1 MASMLTLTSQDITLH
16 ASASSKAQ
24 ALQLV
29 AESMVDGN
37 LVKAGYFDALMARE
51 KQISTY
57 LGQGIAIPHGTADSK
72 SEVLNTGIRVVQF
85 PQGVDWGDGQIA
97 YIVVGIA
104 AKSEEHLTI
113 LQRLTHV
120 IGDEQTAAELK
131 DTNDPSLIAAVLN
144 GQQPSQKLQFDRNFV
159 ALQQPLSSLNSAASL
174 AMTKLLDADVISWEF
189 AHQLPELQPR
199 YLAEGVWLVGG
210 SVGVK
215 RSAIAAV
222 QLVEPTILK
231 QQPFKFLVMFAAV
244 DRQHE
249 QVIQRLMQLHFKGAL
264 SQLVNAVNPQEV
276 VRLLSSDVIE
286 GKNITVTVL
295 NADGLHARPA
305 AQLVK
310 SLENLDCQ
318 IVVEPA
324 DHSVLPVNARSL
336 TQLLSLGVVH
346 GQKLVFTA
354 QGSQA
359 VKALEVIEQGFLDG
373 LGEPTVPVVD
383 STSKPQEEQ
392 HLEKTVLTSG
402 IIQGVG
408 AAQGIAVAPMQL
420 HFNTLGS
427 SIVDDAQHYSPTEE
441 IPRLQYAI
449 DAARQQLGKQVE
461 RLTQE
466 DLVAILSM
474 HRDML
479 EDPELSDQAEQLMK
493 LGHKAEWSWQ
503 QSFTK
508 LADIQAALPNPLLAQ
523 RAADIRDVG
532 ERVLQLLTK
541 HDEASSSAE
550 EPHIWV
556 TDELLPST
564 LAEMDTALVK
574 GIATAYGG
582 ANSHAAILAR
592 SLGIPLVVGLGESL
606 LTLETPWMAI
616 LDGDKGLLEIA
627 PEALRIQQAKQ
638 TAERQKQLE
647 ARALASCQQPAITQD
662 QHKIE
667 VAGNIANL
675 AEAEKTVELGGEA
688 VGLLRT
694 EFVFMHYAT
703 EPSEAQQQQYYQQ
716 IIQALAGRPL
726 VARCLDVGG
735 DKPLPFLPQPKEEN
749 PFLGVRGIR
758 LTLQHPHV
766 LETQLS
772 ALMAAAGD
780 QPLRIMFPMVTD
792 LAEWHEIKAIAKR
805 IQAKYS
811 CADLQLGIMIEV
823 PAAALLA
830 ERFASEV
837 DFFSI
842 GTNDLSQYTLA
853 MDRGHP
859 KLSARVDPLH
869 PAVLQL
875 IKHTVDGAKQGQA
888 WVGVCGEMAADT
900 AGLALLLG
908 LGVDEVSVSSKAIP
922 RTKLYLRHMS
932 FKDCQQLAER
942 ALSLSDADQV
952 RGLAGDY
959 VETITAVL
967 SGEKK

>member
-1 MASMLTLTSQDITLH
+1 MLTLTSQDITLR
-16 ASASSKAQ
+16 ASASSKEQ

-29 AESMVDGN
+29 AEKMVDGG
-37 LVKAGYFDALMARE
+37 LVKAGYLAALLARE

-57 LGQGIAIPHGTADSK
+57 LGQGIAIPHGTAGSK
-72 SEVLNTGIRVVQF
+72 SDVLNTGICVVQF

-97 YIVVGIA
+97 NIVVGIA

-120 IGDEQTAAELK
+120 ISDEQAAAELK
-131 DTNDPSLIAAVLN
+131 DTTDAGLIAAILN
-144 GQQPSQKLQFDRNFV
+144 GQQPSKKLQFDRAFV
-159 ALQQPLSSLNSAASL
+159 HLQQPLSSVKSAASI
-174 AMTKLLDADVISWEF
+174 AMAKLLDTEVISWEF
-189 AHQLPELQPR
+189 ANHLPELQPR
-199 YLAEGVWLVGG
+199 YLAEGVWLMGG
-210 SVGVK
+210 SAGVN
-215 RSAIAAV
+215 RSAVAAV
-222 QLVEPTILK
+222 QLAESNTLK
-231 QQPFKFLVMFAAV
+231 QQPFKFLVLFAAV

-249 QVIQRLMQLHFKGAL
+249 QVIQRLLKLQQKGAL
-264 SQLVNAVNPQEV
+264 SQLTNAVDTQEV
-276 VRLLSSDVIE
+276 VRLLSCDVVD
-286 GKNITVTVL
+286 GKHITVTVL

-310 SLENLDCQ
+310 SLENFDCQ
-318 IVVEPA
+318 ISVEPA
-324 DHSVLPVNARSL
+324 NHSVLPINARSL

-346 GQKLVFTA
+346 GQELVFTA
-354 QGSQA
+354 QGPQA
-359 VKALEVIEQGFLDG
+359 DEALKTVEQGFREG

-383 STSKPQEEQ
+383 KITEQ
-392 HLEKTVLTSG
+392 PKTQHEEKTVLTTG
-402 IIQGVG
+402 ILQGVG
-408 AAQGIAVAPMQL
+408 AAQGIAIAPMQL
-420 HFNTLGS
+420 HIHQLAS
-427 SIVDDAQHYSPTEE
+427 SAIDDAQHFSPTEE

-449 DAARQQLGKQVE
+449 DAARQQLGKQLE

-466 DLVAILSM
+466 DLVAILSV

-479 EDPELSDQAEQLMK
+479 EDPELSDRAEQLMRM
-493 LGHKAEWSWQ
+493 GHQAEWSWQ

-508 LADIQAALPNPLLAQ
+508 LADVQAALANPLLAQ

-532 ERVLQLLTK
+532 ERVLQLLIK
-541 HDEASSSAE
+541 RGEASSSQQ

-564 LAEMDTALVK
+564 LVEMDPTLVK
-574 GIATAYGG
+574 GIATAFGG
-582 ANSHAAILAR
+582 TNSHAAILAR
-592 SLGIPLVVGLGESL
+592 SLGIPLVVGLGEAL

-627 PEALRIQQAKQ
+627 PEESRIQHA
-638 TAERQKQLE
+638 RQSADLQKKLE
-647 ARALASCQQPAITQD
+647 AKALASCQQQAITQD
-662 QHKIE
+662 QHIIE

-675 AEAEKTVELGGEA
+675 AEAEKTVEMGGEA

-703 EPSEAQQQQYYQQ
+703 EPTEAQQQQYYQQ

-758 LTLQHPHV
+758 LTLQYPHI
-766 LETQLS
+766 LEKQLS

-792 LAEWHEIKAIAKR
+792 IAEWYEIKAIAKR
-805 IQAKYS
+805 IQAKYN

-830 ERFASEV
+830 EHFASEV

-875 IKHTVDGAKQGQA
+875 IKRTVEGARHGKA

-932 FKDCQQLAER
+932 FKDCQQLVER
-942 ALSLSDADQV
+942 ALSQSDAKQV
-952 RGLAGDY
+952 RKIAGDY
-959 VETITAVL
+959 VESVMAVL
-967 SGEKK
+967 SGEQK